1 MYFEQFPKLNYDFP
15 FEDIYG
21 VEMLDVFRRVAFK
34 FDDYSKHTRST
45 FDYIPEAG
53 DTADI
58 IAEKIYGN
66 ADYWWLVCLFSGVI
80 NPYKSFPRSGADQS
94 DEQSEVNFLYLY
106 LDRVGSPNETRDFK
120 VGDTIVLGTA
130 LGVSFDFRDTNLK
143 IPAPLKRSSGENV
156 RGPRTGVNVNKHYLG
171 RVVGWDQTLRQAKII
186 PNGKNFTQDITV
198 AKSSA
203 PKELNE
209 VTTALVF
216 DDAGDLQ
223 VYGRVLRF
231 ETNEDQKLIGFQNKK
246 NAFPISPLYNVK
258 TTKIAGASASTS
270 FDVRIKKS
278 TNVIDYRD
286 TIIYQYL
293 TDNVPALGNSGGTY
307 AESYIPVF
315 QQVAENNSRVNETAL
330 RKLKLLDPK
339 YKEEAFRLFKDTIKS
354 TRFTVNEFST
364 LAETTRTREFY
375 PRSGNPNPTI
385 IL

>member
-1 MYFEQFPKLNYDFP
+1 M
-15 FEDIYG
+15 
-21 VEMLDVFRRVAFK
+21 
-34 FDDYSKHTRST
+34 
-45 FDYIPEAG
+45 
-53 DTADI
+53 
-58 IAEKIYGN
+58 
-66 ADYWWLVCLFSGVI
+66 
-80 NPYKSFPRSGADQS
+80 
-94 DEQSEVNFLYLY
+94 
-106 LDRVGSPNETRDFK
+106 
-120 VGDTIVLGTA
+120 
-130 LGVSFDFRDTNLK
+130 
-143 IPAPLKRSSGENV
+143 
-156 RGPRTGVNVNKHYLG
+156 NVNKHYLG

-339 YKEEAFRLFKDTIKS
+339 YK
-354 TRFTVNEFST
+354 
-364 LAETTRTREFY
+364 
-375 PRSGNPNPTI
+375 
-385 IL
+385 